1 MKNSGSTIDK
11 EFKEGVIV
19 ELIKENVI
27 TKNKTATVCY
37 FFYRTIKTEEAYQ

>member
-11 EFKEGVIV
+11 KFKGVIV

-27 TKNKTATVCY
+27 TNNKTATVCY

>member
-11 EFKEGVIV
+11 KFKGVIV
-19 ELIKENVI
+19 ELIKENVK
-27 TKNKTATVCY
+27 TNNKTATVCY

>member
-11 EFKEGVIV
+11 EFKEGVVV

-27 TKNKTATVCY
+27 TNNKTATVCY